1 MEGERCE
8 SCTFHPQRGVW
19 YIAEPHQQP
28 GLGPGGCLGELVEP
42 EELSFLHIPHLHH
55 AQQEVSLE
63 GFPGLSCPQQTLQPH
78 LDGLAIAVVVVMVGD
93 GSQRVDVKKLEEGV
107 EGNRRNDSV
116 AQRTHPSRGRS
127 LPLHQQIGAPQSGP
141 AELTRLPHPVHAC

>member
-78 LDGLAIAVVVVMVGD
+78 LDGLAIAVVVVMVVVMVMVGD
-93 GSQRVDVKKLEEGV
+93 GSQRVDAKKLEDGEKGV
-107 EGNRRNDSV
+107 EGNRTNDSV
-116 AQRTHPSRGRS
+116 A
-127 LPLHQQIGAPQSGP
+127 
-141 AELTRLPHPVHAC
+141 